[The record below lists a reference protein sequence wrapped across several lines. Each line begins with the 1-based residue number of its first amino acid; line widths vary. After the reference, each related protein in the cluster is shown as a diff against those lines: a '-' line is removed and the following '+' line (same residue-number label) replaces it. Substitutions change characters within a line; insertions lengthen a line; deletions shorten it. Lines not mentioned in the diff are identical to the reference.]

1 MFTKFTTLQLHKDL
15 TNDASFLGRKVYNYD
30 GIQNAARVDVLGN
43 PRLYTKV
50 VDQVL
55 LSPTLLTRMMFGGEP
70 FDGKTQDV
78 DLDVV
83 TETHGQWVT
92 GLEEL
97 NLSATSTAVRS
108 SYAHTAFT
116 NDQVSILLE
125 SFANV
130 GSLNVVNIDKYKF
143 EKERATTV
151 QAIGGAA
158 YGYGTGNQM
167 HGLESIIDNGTN
179 ASSIGGISRS
189 TYPSLDA
196 YIGSVV
202 NNKLTLSLLDTMHDN
217 CRAAGMKTEWPNVGY
232 TTKTIWSLY
241 GQLLQP
247 SLRYGYKDVGY
258 DDLPLTDRWGQRS
271 DKTLKLGSGWTGVT
285 YRTMTIVDDDFAN
298 TNANNPFY
306 MVNENYI
313 KWHGRNVVPD
323 EYKDTIEHVDFGD
336 GSTYEGTGAMAVD
349 ELPSEAHGW
358 FYQKPQPMPTQGGKY
373 ARFWVLGN
381 LIAHSFRR
389 HAKATG
395 ITSN

>member
-1 MFTKFTTLQLHKDL
+1 M
-15 TNDASFLGRKVYNYD
+15 
-30 GIQNAARVDVLGN
+30 
-43 PRLYTKV
+43 
-50 VDQVL
+50 
-55 LSPTLLTRMMFGGEP
+55 TRMMFGGEP

-158 YGYGTGNQM
+158 YGYGTANQM
-167 HGLESIIDNGTN
+167 LGLEAIVDDGTN
-179 ASSIGGISRS
+179 NASIGGISRS
-189 TYPSLDA
+189 TYPSLKA
-196 YIGSVV
+196 YIGTVTA
-202 NNKLTLSLLDTMHDN
+202 NKLTLSLLDTMHDN

-232 TTKTIWSLY
+232 TTKSIWSLY

-247 SLRYGYKDVGY
+247 SVRQSYREVGY
-258 DDLPLTDRWGQRS
+258 DDLPLTERWGQRS
-271 DKTLKLGSGWTGVT
+271 DKTLRMGSGWTGLT

-298 TNANNPFY
+298 QNNNNPFY
-306 MVNENYI
+306 MVNESYI

-336 GSTYEGTGAMAVD
+336 GSAYEGTGAMAVD

-381 LIAHSFRR
+381 LICHSFRR
-389 HAKATG
+389 QAKATG
-395 ITSN
+395 ITTN